1 MDGVVQVEVAVV
13 ECGWTSCSC
22 VKKVP
27 KMMTALDLH
36 GRFADCL
43 QAAVA
48 DSSFVFFAS
57 MCLLCRIPLEGLHM
71 PRVDQGAK
79 HVGSGNS
86 SHVDFQLSRTLTSP
100 WRKRSMSMLRDI
112 ARLSL
117 ERNRCS
123 RRVLDLCDEE
133 RKTRLKN

>member
-1 MDGVVQVEVAVV
+1 M

-27 KMMTALDLH
+27 KMMTALELH
-36 GRFADCL
+36 GRVADCL
-43 QAAVA
+43 QSAVA
-48 DSSFVFFAS
+48 DDSFVFCKYVHVSFF
-57 MCLLCRIPLEGLHM
+57 CRIPMEGLHM

-79 HVGSGNS
+79 HVGSGHS
-86 SHVDFQLSRTLTSP
+86 SRVHFQLSRTLTNP
-100 WRKRSMSMLRDI
+100 WRNPSMSMLRDI

-117 ERNRCS
+117 DRSRCP
-123 RRVLDLCDEE
+123 RRELDLCDEE